1 MTGAAQENKNQRN
14 MRTTHP
20 AYREYSWE
28 SLTGTIPRQGNG
40 RAQGNNK
47 GARAQ
52 SRRATQAS
60 HAIQTPRQAAPNNI
74 KNAQAGV
81 MTDRT
86 PVGQVPSRQAPARP
100 NNMAPGA
107 VRRGG
112 MPKSAPRGGVSARPK
127 PKAPAKPP
135 KEKKTTKQWLT
146 GLYEKWKESRT
157 HIIITERKYNFPLSI
172 IFIALTISILVML
185 IVTASVRISE
195 VTTENSALRSTY
207 NSLVSEQSELRT
219 KLESRDDL
227 RVVEEKAKNELGM
240 VKKDQVPKYY
250 LTIRNEDK
258 IEIVDEKAV
267 EKTGVLEKI
276 IDFGNN
282 IVDRVKA
289 FFGR

>member
-28 SLTGTIPRQGNG
+28 SLTGTIPRQGTG
-40 RAQGNNK
+40 RAQGNNQ
-47 GARAQ
+47 GARTQ
-52 SRRATQAS
+52 PRRTTQA
-60 HAIQTPRQAAPNNI
+60 PRQAAPNNV

-81 MTDRT
+81 
-86 PVGQVPSRQAPARP
+86 
-100 NNMAPGA
+100 
-107 VRRGG
+107 RRSG
-112 MPKSAPRGGVSARPK
+112 MPQSAPNGSVSARPK

-135 KEKKTTKQWLT
+135 KEKKTTKQWLA

-172 IFIALTISILVML
+172 IFIALAISVLVML
-185 IVTASVRISE
+185 IITASVRISE

-258 IEIVDEKAV
+258 IEIVEEKAV
-267 EKTGVLEKI
+267 EKTGVIDKI
-276 IDFGNN
+276 VDFGKN
-282 IVDRVKA
+282 IADRVKA

>member
-28 SLTGTIPRQGNG
+28 SLTGTIPRQGTGHAQGDNQG
-40 RAQGNNK
+40 TRAQP
-47 GARAQ
+47 
-52 SRRATQAS
+52 RRAPQA
-60 HAIQTPRQAAPNNI
+60 PRQAAPNNI
-74 KNAQAGV
+74 KNAQAGI
-81 MTDRT
+81 MTGRT
-86 PVGQVPSRQAPARP
+86 PVGQVPPGQAPARP
-100 NNMAPGA
+100 KSMAPGA
-107 VRRGG
+107 VRHGG
-112 MPKSAPRGGVSARPK
+112 MPRIAPHGSVSARPK

-172 IFIALTISILVML
+172 IFIALAISIIIML
-185 IVTASVRISE
+185 IITASVRISE

-258 IEIVDEKAV
+258 IEIVEEKAV
-267 EKTGVLEKI
+267 EKTGVIDKI
-276 IDFGNN
+276 VDFGKN
-282 IVDRVKA
+282 IADRVKA

>member
-28 SLTGTIPRQGNG
+28 SLTGTIPRQGTE
-40 RAQGNNK
+40 RAQGNHQS
-47 GARAQ
+47 ARTQ
-52 SRRATQAS
+52 SRRTTQA
-60 HAIQTPRQAAPNNI
+60 PRQAAPNNI

-81 MTDRT
+81 MTGRA
-86 PVGQVPSRQAPARP
+86 PVGQTQARP
-100 NNMAPGA
+100 KSMAPGA
-107 VRRGG
+107 VRHGG
-112 MPKSAPRGGVSARPK
+112 MPRTAPHGSVSARPK

-172 IFIALTISILVML
+172 IFIALSISILVML
-185 IVTASVRISE
+185 IITASVRISE

-258 IEIVDEKAV
+258 IEIVEEKAV
-267 EKTGVLEKI
+267 EKTGVIDKI
-276 IDFGNN
+276 VDFGKN
-282 IVDRVKA
+282 IADRVKA

>member
-28 SLTGTIPRQGNG
+28 SLTGTIPRQGTG
-40 RAQGNNK
+40 RAQGNNQ
-47 GARAQ
+47 GARTQ
-52 SRRATQAS
+52 PRRTTQA
-60 HAIQTPRQAAPNNI
+60 PRQAAPNNV

-81 MTDRT
+81 MTGRA
-86 PVGQVPSRQAPARP
+86 PAGQTPARP
-100 NNMAPGA
+100 KSMAPGA
-107 VRRGG
+107 VRRSG
-112 MPKSAPRGGVSARPK
+112 MPQSAPDGSVSARPK

-135 KEKKTTKQWLT
+135 KEKKTTKQWLA

-172 IFIALTISILVML
+172 IFIALAISILVML
-185 IVTASVRISE
+185 IITASVRISE

-258 IEIVDEKAV
+258 IEIVEEKAV
-267 EKTGVLEKI
+267 EKTGVIDKI
-276 IDFGNN
+276 VDFGKN
-282 IVDRVKA
+282 IADRVKA

>member
-28 SLTGTIPRQGNG
+28 NLTGTIPRQGTG
-40 RAQGNNK
+40 HAQGNNQS
-47 GARAQ
+47 ARTQ
-52 SRRATQAS
+52 PRRTTQAS
-60 HAIQTPRQAAPNNI
+60 RAAQPSRQAAPNNI

-81 MTDRT
+81 MTGR
-86 PVGQVPSRQAPARP
+86 APARQSP
-100 NNMAPGA
+100 ARPRNMAPGT

-112 MPKSAPRGGVSARPK
+112 MPQSAPRGSVSARPK

-172 IFIALTISILVML
+172 IFIALAISILVML
-185 IVTASVRISE
+185 IITASVRISE

-240 VKKDQVPKYY
+240 VKKDQVSKYY

-258 IEIVDEKAV
+258 IEIVEEKAV
-267 EKTGVLEKI
+267 EKTGALEKI

-282 IVDRVKA
+282 IVDRIKA
-289 FFGR
+289 FFGME